1 MNSNT
6 PTVILVL
13 RWTARVLGTFIA
25 GMLLLFMIG
34 NHYNPFTMQLRD
46 AVHTLFMPVAV
57 LIGLLL
63 AWRWEL
69 LGGALAT
76 GGMVGW
82 YAMMLARSGQLNA
95 GWAPL
100 VIAVPGLLFLW
111 VAARRPHTSTP
122 TTADARP

>member
-6 PTVILVL
+6 PTATLVL

-63 AWRWEL
+63 AWRASRENGRSEDQYGEMRW
-69 LGGALAT
+69 
-76 GGMVGW
+76 
-82 YAMMLARSGQLNA
+82 ARH
-95 GWAPL
+95 
-100 VIAVPGLLFLW
+100 
-111 VAARRPHTSTP
+111 R
-122 TTADARP
+122 